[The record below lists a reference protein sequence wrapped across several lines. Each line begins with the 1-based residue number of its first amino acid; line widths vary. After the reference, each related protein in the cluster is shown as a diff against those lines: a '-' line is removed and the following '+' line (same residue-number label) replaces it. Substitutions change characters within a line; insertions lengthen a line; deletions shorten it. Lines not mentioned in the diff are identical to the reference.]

1 MNTKNTPKDITPGT
15 NPEPQAQPQGE
26 AVTPEYI
33 PAPNDLCV
41 TANTLTFNWRE
52 EEITA
57 WVDRIAESYSAIVV
71 TEDAIPG
78 IKAEMANLNGIIK
91 QLNADRIAAVKSVS
105 APIKAFEDK
114 VKALCAKIDGARDN
128 MASQVKAFEDAARE
142 QKRKEVLFAIET
154 LTAEAGYPGL
164 AIPVQDSW
172 LNKTQKPKQTAAE
185 IGNIILAH
193 VKAEKDKAALEQA
206 RQDRAVAI
214 EQQCAALAQGYG
226 FALPVSQFL
235 KLHDLSL
242 ALVDVHESITAAYRA
257 KADQMARENV
267 APVPASAA
275 AAAPAPQ
282 AAPMQPQVPLAA
294 PAGSPVLKNITVSL
308 RFDPAREGDIN
319 MALRH
324 LEGLGVSVVRVAG
337 PYETREII
345 PQQTTAPVQRAARP
359 Y

>member
-1 MNTKNTPKDITPGT
+1 MKNAT
-15 NPEPQAQPQGE
+15 
-26 AVTPEYI
+26 
-33 PAPNDLCV
+33 
-41 TANTLTFNWRE
+41 TANPTDLNLSFTPPAIQGFDYAGLKSW
-52 EEITA
+52 
-57 WVDRIAESYSAIVV
+57 AESIKAKYADVV
-71 TEDAIPG
+71 VMEDQVIG
-78 IKAEMANLNGIIK
+78 TKAEMAELNRIK
-91 QLNADRIAAVKSVS
+91 KTLDASRIAAVKKVS
-105 APIKAFEDK
+105 EPIKEFEAQ
-114 VKALCAKIDGARDN
+114 VKEVCAIFQATYDFLGEQVSNYEQRARD
-128 MASQVKAFEDAARE
+128 E
-142 QKRKEVLFAIET
+142 KRQQVLFAIET

-172 LNKTQKPKQTAAE
+172 LNKTQKPKATADA
-185 IGNIILAH
+185 IKAIIADH
-193 VKAEKDKAALEQA
+193 IKAEKDAAALEQA
-206 RQDRAVAI
+206 KQDRAVAI
-214 EQQCAALAQGYG
+214 EQQCAALAQSYG

-282 AAPMQPQVPLAA
+282 AAPMQTQAPLAA
-294 PAGSPVLKNITVSL
+294 PAGSPVLKNITVAL
-308 RFDPAREGDIN
+308 RFDPARENDIN

-337 PYETREII
+337 PHETREII
-345 PQQTTAPVQRAARP
+345 PQQATAPVQRAARP